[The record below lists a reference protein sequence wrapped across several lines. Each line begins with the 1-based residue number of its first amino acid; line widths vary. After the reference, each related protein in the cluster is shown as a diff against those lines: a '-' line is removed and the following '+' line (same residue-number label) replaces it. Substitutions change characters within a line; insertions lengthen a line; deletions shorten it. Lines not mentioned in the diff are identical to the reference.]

1 MASQE
6 VSIVKRRF
14 DMVDLSRV
22 VLAFMVVC
30 IHASLFPKYLIPY
43 LRLSVPL
50 FFMITSFF
58 FFRKT
63 ESMQNSIE
71 KTAYLKK
78 FVIRNLKLYFFY
90 FILLLP
96 VTLMK
101 RQWFSE
107 GIIKGLLHFFRSL
120 VFGST
125 FVASWFIMASVIG
138 VAIIYFASKKV
149 NNTVLLI
156 ISGVF
161 YLEACMA
168 SNYNGIFCSIPVVK
182 QVMDGL
188 VFVFG
193 NTFNNFFVALLW
205 IVLGKMFA
213 EQKMNLGRK
222 ASWMILCLSLV
233 LLTIEHHVLLW
244 YQIPD
249 SNDCFIMLIP
259 SCICIFSL
267 LINSEVQIR
276 HTTELRKISVM
287 VYATHGT
294 VIMVLRGLIER
305 FGVAKH
311 SIILLGLTLL
321 ICSVY
326 CFLILKLE
334 KHPKLKCLKYAY

>member
-294 VIMVLRGLIER
+294 VIMVLRGLFER

>member
-63 ESMQNSIE
+63 ASMQDSSE

-138 VAIIYFASKKV
+138 VAIIF
-149 NNTVLLI
+149 L
-156 ISGVF
+156 
-161 YLEACMA
+161 
-168 SNYNGIFCSIPVVK
+168 
-182 QVMDGL
+182 
-188 VFVFG
+188 
-193 NTFNNFFVALLW
+193 
-205 IVLGKMFA
+205 
-213 EQKMNLGRK
+213 
-222 ASWMILCLSLV
+222 
-233 LLTIEHHVLLW
+233 H
-244 YQIPD
+244 QI
-249 SNDCFIMLIP
+249 
-259 SCICIFSL
+259 
-267 LINSEVQIR
+267 
-276 HTTELRKISVM
+276 K
-287 VYATHGT
+287 
-294 VIMVLRGLIER
+294 
-305 FGVAKH
+305 
-311 SIILLGLTLL
+311 
-321 ICSVY
+321 
-326 CFLILKLE
+326 
-334 KHPKLKCLKYAY
+334 